1 MATAATRNNQ
11 RQQQRAHTRAQIV
24 RAAARVF
31 AVRGFEAASMAEIAE
46 RAQLKK
52 ALIQYHFETKENL
65 WRAAVAQLWQ
75 QRDRL
80 MPRYLGQGGEGN
92 SEQELRAIFT
102 AMVRFSHHHP
112 EWMALVFREA
122 SNPGPR
128 LDWLIDTYLRSD
140 LNRGTDFIARAQRDS
155 LLPEGSPLQL
165 LHLVSGALS
174 YNLLLAPMTKRATG
188 VNLASEKSIGEQ
200 VELLLQLLRP
210 ATGEP
215 SR

>member
-11 RQQQRAHTRAQIV
+11 RQKQRAHTRAQIV

-80 MPRYLGQGGEGN
+80 MPRYLGQGGAGN